1 VVSGTFGY
9 FLKFGVIFRI
19 PYFYSTLV
27 VELKVPWRYTLP
39 MGVDTSVHGRIKQI
53 RLALG
58 LSQAKFSKGILLKSS
73 GYYGD
78 IELGK
83 VEANPRIIELVSS
96 IYGANKQWILTG
108 QGKMFDT
115 QPDKVTQEM
124 NILFSQLNP
133 AFKRYVLEQIKSL
146 LKLQNEKS
154 K

>member
-1 VVSGTFGY
+1 
-9 FLKFGVIFRI
+9 
-19 PYFYSTLV
+19 
-27 VELKVPWRYTLP
+27 

-124 NILFSQLNP
+124 NILYSQLNP